1 MRARRSLRRA
11 ALALAAG
18 AVASA
23 PLLLASCQDPTQ
35 ISVLVRTNVP
45 YRPNVTM
52 ALWSSAGGQIA
63 PGTSPQAVYRE
74 PWLSDGQLG
83 DLVITPSGAK
93 DGPVTLQAVLGIDRD
108 PTTCTDKDAKGC
120 VVTRRKLAFVPH
132 TRLRVPL
139 VLHLAC
145 DGVVCSQDTTCDY
158 LGKCV
163 AATVDP
169 DACASPAGCTLPG
182 DETVKPSSSATSSGA
197 APAPPPD
204 AVAPKSVRVSAG
216 YDHSCA
222 VRDGALK
229 CWGGNTN
236 GILGLGDTLGRGAGP
251 GQMGAALPA
260 VDLGPGR
267 SVAFVAASNNH
278 TCALLDDLT
287 VKCWGANT
295 SGLLGLGDARPRG
308 GLPGEMG
315 GALPAVN
322 AAPGRTLSA
331 LAAGNDHTCV
341 LFQDGNVKC
350 WGLNI
355 DGRLGLGDVAP
366 RGGSPAEM
374 GTGLPVV
381 DLGGRTAISLA
392 VGNNHTCVVLDD
404 ARVKCWGGNEDGQ
417 LGLGDT
423 NRRGASP
430 GQMGAALSP
439 VDLGGRPAARVA
451 VGNKFSCAILVDGG
465 VVCWG
470 RNTYGQLG
478 TGDRTSRGRAPGEM
492 GTALPTLNL
501 GAGRTVKQVGLGDNH
516 VCARLDNGAVKCWG
530 RNSSKGEL
538 GLGDTSDRGGQPG
551 DLGDTL
557 PAVNLGAARTAVDLA
572 VGLRHTCAA
581 LDNGAVKC
589 WGENSL
595 GQLGQGNTTDL
606 GASPGQMGDALKP
619 VPLD

>member
-1 MRARRSLRRA
+1 VRARRSIRRA

-35 ISVLVRTNVP
+35 ITALVRTNVP

-120 VVTRRKLAFVPH
+120 VVSRRKLAFVPH

-182 DETVKPSSSATSSGA
+182 DETVKPSSSATSSA
-197 APAPPPD
+197 DAPAPPPD

-236 GILGLGDTLGRGAGP
+236 GILGLGDTVGRGAH
-251 GQMGAALPA
+251 A
-260 VDLGPGR
+260 GR
-267 SVAFVAASNNH
+267 Q
-278 TCALLDDLT
+278 
-287 VKCWGANT
+287 
-295 SGLLGLGDARPRG
+295 R
-308 GLPGEMG
+308 
-315 GALPAVN
+315 
-322 AAPGRTLSA
+322 
-331 LAAGNDHTCV
+331 
-341 LFQDGNVKC
+341 
-350 WGLNI
+350 
-355 DGRLGLGDVAP
+355 
-366 RGGSPAEM
+366 
-374 GTGLPVV
+374 
-381 DLGGRTAISLA
+381 
-392 VGNNHTCVVLDD
+392 
-404 ARVKCWGGNEDGQ
+404 
-417 LGLGDT
+417 
-423 NRRGASP
+423 
-430 GQMGAALSP
+430 
-439 VDLGGRPAARVA
+439 
-451 VGNKFSCAILVDGG
+451 
-465 VVCWG
+465 
-470 RNTYGQLG
+470 
-478 TGDRTSRGRAPGEM
+478 
-492 GTALPTLNL
+492 
-501 GAGRTVKQVGLGDNH
+501 GAGRRHQAAAEGVQQ
-516 VCARLDNGAVKCWG
+516 CEC
-530 RNSSKGEL
+530 
-538 GLGDTSDRGGQPG
+538 DRMVRHAQADGV
-551 DLGDTL
+551 L
-557 PAVNLGAARTAVDLA
+557 PASHGVRHP
-572 VGLRHTCAA
+572 GLF
-581 LDNGAVKC
+581 LQN
-589 WGENSL
+589 
-595 GQLGQGNTTDL
+595 
-606 GASPGQMGDALKP
+606 
-619 VPLD
+619 

>member
-1 MRARRSLRRA
+1 
-11 ALALAAG
+11 
-18 AVASA
+18 
-23 PLLLASCQDPTQ
+23 
-35 ISVLVRTNVP
+35 
-45 YRPNVTM
+45 
-52 ALWSSAGGQIA
+52 
-63 PGTSPQAVYRE
+63 
-74 PWLSDGQLG
+74 
-83 DLVITPSGAK
+83 
-93 DGPVTLQAVLGIDRD
+93 
-108 PTTCTDKDAKGC
+108 
-120 VVTRRKLAFVPH
+120 
-132 TRLRVPL
+132 
-139 VLHLAC
+139 
-145 DGVVCSQDTTCDY
+145 
-158 LGKCV
+158 
-163 AATVDP
+163 
-169 DACASPAGCTLPG
+169 
-182 DETVKPSSSATSSGA
+182 
-197 APAPPPD
+197 
-204 AVAPKSVRVSAG
+204 
-216 YDHSCA
+216 
-222 VRDGALK
+222 
-229 CWGGNTN
+229 
-236 GILGLGDTLGRGAGP
+236 
-251 GQMGAALPA
+251 
-260 VDLGPGR
+260 
-267 SVAFVAASNNH
+267 
-278 TCALLDDLT
+278 
-287 VKCWGANT
+287 
-295 SGLLGLGDARPRG
+295 
-308 GLPGEMG
+308 
-315 GALPAVN
+315 
-322 AAPGRTLSA
+322 
-331 LAAGNDHTCV
+331 
-341 LFQDGNVKC
+341 
-350 WGLNI
+350 
-355 DGRLGLGDVAP
+355 
-366 RGGSPAEM
+366 
-374 GTGLPVV
+374 VV

-492 GTALPTLNL
+492 GTSLPTLNL

-557 PAVNLGAARTAVDLA
+557 PAVNLGSARTALDLA

-589 WGENSL
+589 WGENGA

-606 GASPGQMGDALKP
+606 GASPSHMGDALRP

>member
-1 MRARRSLRRA
+1 MRARRSLGHA
-11 ALALAAG
+11 ALALVVVVG
-18 AVASA
+18 SPSA
-23 PLLLASCQDPTQ
+23 LLLASCQDPTQ
-35 ISVLVRTNVP
+35 ITALVGTNVP
-45 YRPNVTM
+45 FRPNVTM

-63 PGTSPQAVYRE
+63 PGTQPQALYRE
-74 PWLSDGQLG
+74 PWLADGRLG

-93 DGPVTLQAVLGIDRD
+93 DGPVTIQAVLGIDRD
-108 PTTCTDKDAKGC
+108 PATCTATDAKGC
-120 VVTRRKLAFVPH
+120 VVSRRKLAFVPH

-163 AATVDP
+163 PAAVNP
-169 DACASPAGCTLPG
+169 DACASPAGCSLPG
-182 DETVKPSSSATSSGA
+182 DETVKPAASASPADAPTSA
-197 APAPPPD
+197 PD
-204 AVAPKSVRVSAG
+204 AAAPKSVRVSAG

-222 VRDGALK
+222 VRDGVLK
-229 CWGGNTN
+229 CWGGNDN
-236 GILGLGDTLGRGAGP
+236 GILGLGDIVGRGAGS
-251 GQMGAALPA
+251 GQLGAALPA

-267 SVAFVAASNNH
+267 LVKLAAPSNNH
-278 TCALLDDLT
+278 TCALLDDAA

-315 GALPAVN
+315 AALPAVN
-322 AAPGRTLSA
+322 VAPGRTVMELT
-331 LAAGNDHTCV
+331 AGNDHTCV
-341 LFQDGNVKC
+341 LFEGGLVKC
-350 WGLNI
+350 WGANLE
-355 DGRLGLGDVAP
+355 GQLGLGDVTP
-366 RGGSPAEM
+366 RGASPGDM
-374 GTGLPVV
+374 GAALAVV
-381 DLGGRTAISLA
+381 DLGPGRTATSLA
-392 VGNNHTCVVLDD
+392 AGNNHTCAVLDD

-423 NRRGASP
+423 NRRGGAP
-430 GQMGAALSP
+430 GQMGVNLPA

-451 VGNKFSCAILVDGG
+451 AGNKFTCAILVDGG

-478 TGDRTSRGRAPGEM
+478 TGDRVSRGRGPGEL
-492 GTALPTLNL
+492 GAALPTLNL
-501 GAGRTVKQVGLGDNH
+501 GAGRTVRQVGLGDNH
-516 VCARLDNGAVKCWG
+516 VCARLDNGALKCWG

-551 DLGDTL
+551 DLGDNL
-557 PAVNLGAARTAVDLA
+557 PTVNLGPSRTVLDVG
-572 VGLRHTCAA
+572 VGLRHTCVA
-581 LDNGAVKC
+581 LDDRSVKC
-589 WGENSL
+589 WGENSF

-606 GASPGQMGDALKP
+606 GASPAHMGAALKP